1 MNIYSSNYYVYAYLR
16 ENGTPYYI
24 GKGTKNRAWNKHKN
38 INLPPNKNNIIILE
52 SNLTEQQAFDKEKQ
66 LIKKYGRK
74 NINTGILINRTDGG
88 TGGNTIQNHPNK
100 KQIIK
105 KIIETNKNNPKHKKF
120 SKDNPNWG
128 NKYKHTNE
136 TKKLISE
143 KISGRKLSDIHK
155 NKLKE
160 VKKKTTNLKGF
171 VFESRTEAAKYFG
184 VSCATI
190 CKWLKDEKNDR
201 RMVLF

>member
-100 KQIIK
+100 KQII
-105 KIIETNKNNPKHKKF
+105 IYI
-120 SKDNPNWG
+120 
-128 NKYKHTNE
+128 
-136 TKKLISE
+136 
-143 KISGRKLSDIHK
+143 
-155 NKLKE
+155 
-160 VKKKTTNLKGF
+160 
-171 VFESRTEAAKYFG
+171 
-184 VSCATI
+184 
-190 CKWLKDEKNDR
+190 
-201 RMVLF
+201 